1 MHLHELVGSRVYL
14 DANVFIYAYEEHRL
28 FSPPARALWALHGRG
43 ELRIVTSQW
52 TLAEILIAPIRN
64 RDRKAQQ
71 HYRKI
76 FDSAAFQVH
85 AVGQD
90 VLLEAAR
97 LTALLPLTLPDAT
110 HAATAKL
117 TNCNH
122 FITNDADFREVT
134 TLNIV
139 RLASLVLD

>member
-1 MHLHELVGSRVYL
+1 MHLRELVGSRVYL

-28 FSPPARALWALHGRG
+28 FSPAARALRALHERG

-52 TLAEILIAPIRN
+52 TLAEILVAPIRN
-64 RDRKAQQ
+64 RDRKAQR
-71 HYRKI
+71 HYRGI
-76 FDSAAFQVH
+76 FDSAACQVQ
-85 AVGQD
+85 AIGQD

-110 HAATAKL
+110 HVATAKL

-122 FITNDADFREVT
+122 LVTNDGDFGEVT

-139 RLASLVLD
+139 RLTSLVLE

>member
-1 MHLHELVGSRVYL
+1 MHLRELAGSRVYL
-14 DANVFIYAYEEHRL
+14 DANVFIHAYEEHRL
-28 FSPPARALWALHGRG
+28 FSPPARVLWALHKRG

-76 FDSAAFQVH
+76 FDSTGIHVH

-90 VLLEAAR
+90 ILLEAAR
-97 LTALLPLTLPDAT
+97 LTALHPLTLPDAV

-117 TNCNH
+117 TNCSH
-122 FITNDADFREVT
+122 FITNDDDFREVT
-134 TLNIV
+134 TLHIV
-139 RLASLVLD
+139 RLSALVVG